1 MSKLAG
7 PKKPEYQPEKGER
20 MFKINFRITNKIIK
34 YLTDIAAARELI
46 LNASLLPQ
54 WEVKLR
60 KEAIVKMAHHSTSIE
75 GNPLT
80 LEQVKNLLDGKKISA
95 WNKDEK
101 EVINYVKVLEY
112 IDKLGEEGIKNIT
125 EEVILRIHQLTTQ
138 GILAKGQ
145 SGCYRKVPVA
155 VVDGYGR
162 VVFQP
167 PPKNK
172 VPDLMKDFVLWLN
185 SDQTQELYPVLL
197 SGISHYE
204 FVRIHPFVDG
214 NGRTARALATLIL
227 YLKGFDTKRFFALD
241 DYYNEDRG
249 RYYAALQ
256 TVEQKIL
263 DTTLWLEYFCEGVA
277 VSMNRVKDAVLELS
291 FDRRAKEKKGQIF
304 LNERQ
309 RKVLKYLQTHLKI
322 TTKEYQEMFNVSE
335 RTARNHLGELVK
347 LDLIKP
353 VGPQK
358 GRYYVLA

>member
-1 MSKLAG
+1 
-7 PKKPEYQPEKGER
+7 
-20 MFKINFRITNKIIK
+20 MFKPNFRVTNKIIK

-60 KEAIVKMAHHSTSIE
+60 KDAIVKMAHHSTSIE

-80 LEQVKNLLDGKKISA
+80 LEQVKNLLAGKEISA
-95 WNKDEK
+95 WDKDKK
-101 EVINYVKVLEY
+101 EIINYVKVLEF

-125 EEVILRIHQLTTQ
+125 EEITLKMHHFTTQ
-138 GILAKGQ
+138 GILPEDK

-155 VVDGYGR
+155 VVNAYGK
-162 VVFQP
+162 VIFQP
-167 PPKNK
+167 PSENR
-172 VPDLMKDFVLWLN
+172 VANLMKDFVLWLN
-185 SDQTQELYPVLL
+185 SVQAQELYPVLL

-214 NGRTARALATLIL
+214 NGRTARALSTLIL

-241 DYYNEDRG
+241 DYYNESRG
-249 RYYAALQ
+249 KYYAALQ
-256 TVEQKIL
+256 TVDQKTL
-263 DTTLWLEYFCEGVA
+263 DITLWLEYFCEGVA
-277 VSMNRVKDAVLELS
+277 VSMGRVKEAILELS
-291 FDRRAKEKKGQIF
+291 FDRRVKEKKGQIF

-309 RKVLKYLQTHLKI
+309 RKVLKYLQTNLKI
-322 TTKEYQEMFNVSE
+322 TTNEYQNMFNVSE
-335 RTARNHLGELVK
+335 RTARSHLNELVK

-358 GRYYVLA
+358 GRYYVLG

>member
-1 MSKLAG
+1 
-7 PKKPEYQPEKGER
+7 
-20 MFKINFRITNKIIK
+20 MFKQNFKITNKIINHIA
-34 YLTDIAAARELI
+34 DIAAARELI
-46 LNASLLPQ
+46 LNAPLLPQ
-54 WEVKLR
+54 WEVRLR

-80 LEQVKNLLDGKKISA
+80 LEQVMNLLAGKEIAA
-95 WNKDEK
+95 WEKDK
-101 EVINYVKVLEY
+101 REVINYVKVLEY
-112 IDKLGEEGIKNIT
+112 IDRLGEEGVKHISEKI
-125 EEVILRIHQLTTQ
+125 ILKIHQFTTE
-138 GILAKGQ
+138 GILSDGQ

-172 VPDLMKDFVLWLN
+172 VPDLMKDFVSWLN
-185 SDQTQELYPVLL
+185 SNQAHELYPVVL

-214 NGRTARALATLIL
+214 NGRAARALATLIL

-256 TVEQKIL
+256 TVDQKTL
-263 DTTLWLEYFCEGVA
+263 DMTLWLEYFCEGVA
-277 VSMNRVKDAVLELS
+277 VSMNRVKEEVLELS
-291 FDRRAKEKKGQIF
+291 FDRRVKEKKGQIF
-304 LNERQ
+304 LNDRQ
-309 RKVLKYLQTHLKI
+309 RKVLKYLQTNLKI
-322 TTKEYQEMFNVSE
+322 TTEKYQKMFNVSE
-335 RTARNHLGELVK
+335 RTARNHLNELVK

-353 VGPQK
+353 IGPQK

>member
-1 MSKLAG
+1 
-7 PKKPEYQPEKGER
+7 
-20 MFKINFRITNKIIK
+20 MFKPNFRVTNKIIN

-80 LEQVKNLLDGKKISA
+80 LEQVTNLLAGKEIAA
-95 WNKDEK
+95 WDKDKREI
-101 EVINYVKVLEY
+101 VNYVKVLEY
-112 IDKLGEEGIKNIT
+112 IDRLGEEGVKYIT
-125 EEVILRIHQLTTQ
+125 EEIILKIHQLTTQ
-138 GILAKGQ
+138 DILPEDQ

-155 VVDGYGR
+155 VVDGHHK
-162 VVFQP
+162 VIFQP

-172 VPDLMKDFVLWLN
+172 VPELMRDFVSWLN
-185 SDQTQELYPVLL
+185 SGQAHELYPVLL

-256 TVEQKIL
+256 TVEQKTL
-263 DTTLWLEYFCEGVA
+263 DITPWLEYFCEGVA
-277 VSMNRVKDAVLELS
+277 VSMNRVKAAVLELS
-291 FDRRAKEKKGQIF
+291 FDKRVKEKKGQIF

-309 RKVLKYLQTHLKI
+309 REVLKYLQTNLKI
-322 TTKEYQEMFNVSE
+322 TTETYQKMFNVSE
-335 RTARNHLGELVK
+335 RTARNHLNELVK

-353 VGPQK
+353 IGPQK
-358 GRYYVLA
+358 GRYYVLV